1 MASNNTGTRS
11 VGTRTRDVS
20 PKAEAPVVENVV
32 ETAAPAPK
40 KERMAPRADVDIDY
54 DKIIVKEPSVGERM
68 YKYRYFY
75 ILAAP
80 VVVLLLIFFYW
91 PMLGIRYGFSTY
103 KLKQI
108 TLRTGPDYS
117 TGLGNFKRLLTSA
130 PFKTAF
136 ANTLTLSIVK
146 LILSTIITVVIA
158 LLINEIGHEWGKK
171 IVQTVLY
178 LPHFLSWV
186 VAASIFMLILSAGTD
201 ATGADTANV
210 GFVNA
215 ILIKLHI
222 LKQPVDFLTESSCWR
237 GVWYIMNLWKE
248 TGWGTIIYL
257 AALSGIS
264 PDLYE
269 AAEIDGANRIQQTL
283 NITLPSLANTILVV
297 FILNL
302 AKVMNIFESVFVLY
316 NSLVYDVSDVIQTYT
331 YRVGIVGNDY
341 GYSTAIGLFK
351 SLISLVLVSAS
362 DYVTKKIRGYGIV

>member
-1 MASNNTGTRS
+1 MANNNDNMNFDH
-11 VGTRTRDVS
+11 V
-20 PKAEAPVVENVV
+20 
-32 ETAAPAPK
+32 
-40 KERMAPRADVDIDY
+40 
-54 DKIIVKEPSVGERM
+54 IVQEPSIGQRM
-68 YKYRYFY
+68 FKYRWFY
-75 ILAAP
+75 LMFLPVAFVLA
-80 VVVLLLIFFYW
+80 IFFYW
-91 PMLGIRYGFSTY
+91 PMLGVRFAWSTY

-117 TGLGNFKRLLTSA
+117 IGWGNFQRLFTSD
-130 PFKTAF
+130 PFHSAF
-136 ANTLTLSIVK
+136 KNTI
-146 LILSTIITVVIA
+146 ILSFFNLVFATVLTVVIA
-158 LLINEIGHEWGKK
+158 LMINEISNAWGKK

-201 ATGADTANV
+201 ATGADVSNM

-215 ILIKLHI
+215 ILFKLGI
-222 LKQPVDFLTESSCWR
+222 IDKPVDFLTESKCWR
-237 GVWYIMNLWKE
+237 WVWYIMNRWKE

-269 AAEIDGANRIQQTL
+269 AAEIDGANRLKQTWY
-283 NITLPSLANTILVV
+283 ITIPSLMNTILVV

-302 AKVMNIFESVFVLY
+302 AKIMNIFESVFVLY

-351 SLISLVLVSAS
+351 SVISLVLVSAS
-362 DYVTKKIRGYGIV
+362 DIISKKIRGYGIV

>member
-1 MASNNTGTRS
+1 MA
-11 VGTRTRDVS
+11 
-20 PKAEAPVVENVV
+20 KAND
-32 ETAAPAPK
+32 T
-40 KERMAPRADVDIDY
+40 INY
-54 DKIIVKEPSVGERM
+54 DEIIVKEPSVLEKMRQ
-68 YKYRYFY
+68 YFWFY
-75 ILAAP
+75 IMFIP
-80 VVVLLLIFFYW
+80 VFAVLFVFYYW
-91 PMLGIRYGFSTY
+91 PMAGVRYAFSTF

-117 TGLGNFKRLLTSA
+117 IGLGNFKRLFSSD
-130 PFKTAF
+130 PFISSLK
-136 ANTLTLSIVK
+136 NTIILSFIN
-146 LILSTIITVVIA
+146 LILAMVCSVGIA
-158 LLINEIGHEWGKK
+158 LLINEIQNAWGKK

-186 VAASIFMLILSAGTD
+186 VVASIFMLILSAGSD
-201 ATGADTANV
+201 ATGADTTTT
-210 GFVNA
+210 GFINA

-222 LKQPVDFLTESSCWR
+222 LKSPVNFMTESSCWR
-237 GVWYIMNLWKE
+237 GVWYFVNRWKE

-269 AAEIDGANRIQQTL
+269 AAEIDGAGRLKQTWY
-283 NITLPSLANTILVV
+283 ITIPSIMNTILVV

-302 AKVMNIFESVFVLY
+302 AKIMNVFESVFVMY

-351 SLISLVLVSAS
+351 SVISLILVGSS
-362 DYVTKKIRGYGIV
+362 DVISKKIRGYGIV